1 MKLILRTIL
10 LLTLTT
16 PASVLMAH
24 DDHGSISE
32 DAAVQIANKTVKQMT
47 FKNMGFQAGQLDSGW
62 KSVSIE
68 NIDVVDSRDGFYV
81 VRVTNKSAQETV
93 YLKIGMKGNVIEA
106 KGTNDF

>member
-1 MKLILRTIL
+1 MKLVLRTIL
-10 LLTLTT
+10 LLTLTI

-24 DDHGSISE
+24 DDHGAISE
-32 DAAVQIANKTVKQMT
+32 DSAVQIANKTVKQMT
-47 FKNMGFQAGQLDSGW
+47 FRDMGFQAGQLDSGW

-106 KGTNDF
+106 TGTNDF